1 MIQYIFEE
9 SPKIKAEN
17 VYLER
22 LNQSAWVQSEIYL
35 PTVIFTPEFR
45 LSGRDNEQS
54 QPVID

>member
-22 LNQSAWVQSEIYL
+22 LNQSAWVQSEIYS
-35 PTVIFTPEFR
+35 PTKSF
-45 LSGRDNEQS
+45 
-54 QPVID
+54 